1 MADTIKYI
9 KEDGKPDLSRASIVD
24 YFKTRAS
31 TLFDLPM
38 NRDDTPVWKR
48 LNPVPGLSEMTWT
61 NWSFYGLGF
70 FAWVVDSMDFFCVS
84 ASASEMA
91 HTLGVDITEI
101 TWGVTLVLMLRS
113 VGAVIFGILSDRYG
127 RKWPFIACCLLFV
140 VLEIGTGFVQT
151 YQQFLGVRAIF
162 GIAMGGMYG
171 NAAATALEDQPEKAR
186 SILSGLFLPGYNF
199 GYLLAVVFFRAFEG
213 TYKGDQGWRALFW
226 FSAGLPL
233 ILICWRLCHGESA
246 AFTKLKEKRRLEAN
260 KDLEH
265 NSSVKKL
272 KTQVRL
278 VFRTEW
284 LMFIYLVI
292 LMSGYNFMS
301 HGSQDLY
308 PTLLV
313 KQHNVGPDKKTVL
326 MVVVNLGAMAGGLFF
341 GQMTELLGRRLTIIM
356 CCIMGGAFIY
366 PSFFSNNLD
375 TMTGGYFFLC
385 FATMGAWGV
394 APLHLMELVNKDNR
408 VFLSGIVYQLGNL
421 ASSASSTIEAQIG
434 TRFPLDKN
442 DPTSDAY
449 DYGKVM
455 GIFCAAVYAFMIVA
469 IFFGPERF
477 HRALISPDDEIE
489 EVQDVDDNSSINLLF
504 KQKPEVIHKDTLVFI
519 DVLKVN

>member
-1 MADTIKYI
+1 MADTITYL
-9 KEDGKPDLSRASIVD
+9 KEDGRPDLSTRNIVD
-24 YFKTRAS
+24 YLRTRPT
-31 TLFDLPM
+31 TLFNIPYLHLESS
-38 NRDDTPVWKR
+38 VWKTM
-48 LNPVPGLSEMTWT
+48 NPFPGLSEMSWT

-70 FAWVVDSMDFFCVS
+70 FAWTVDSLDFFCVS
-84 ASASEMA
+84 AAASEMA
-91 HTLGVDITEI
+91 HTLQVDITQI

-113 VGAVIFGILSDRYG
+113 VGAIIFGLTSDAYG
-127 RKWPFIACCLLFV
+127 RKWPFIACCFLFV

-151 YQQFLGVRAIF
+151 YKQFLAVRALF

-171 NAAATALEDQPEKAR
+171 NAAATALEDQPEGAR

-199 GYLLAVVFFRAFEG
+199 GYLLAVVFFRAFEN

-233 ILICWRLCHGESA
+233 LLILWRLCHGESV
-246 AFTKLKEKRRLEAN
+246 AFTKLKEKRRLEAGKRKDKPN
-260 KDLEH
+260 K
-265 NSSVKKL
+265 VKEFS
-272 KTQVRL
+272 KTVSL

-284 LMFIYLVI
+284 LMFIYLVV
-292 LMSGYNFMS
+292 LMSIYNFMS

-313 KQHNVGPDKKTVL
+313 KQHNVGPDRKTVL

-341 GQMTELLGRRLTIIM
+341 GQLTELMGRRLTIIL

-366 PSFFSNNLD
+366 PSFFSSDLP

-421 ASSASSTIEAQIG
+421 ASSASSTIEAQLG
-434 TRFPLDKN
+434 TKFPLKGGA
-442 DPTSDAY
+442 SDAY

-455 GIFCAAVYAFMIVA
+455 GIFCGCVYAAMIIV

-477 HRALISPDDEIE
+477 HRVLISPEDQVE
-489 EVQDVDDNSSINLLF
+489 EVDVESTSEILVFEQKQDV
-504 KQKPEVIHKDTLVFI
+504 VHKV
-519 DVLKVN
+519 

>member
-1 MADTIKYI
+1 MTNTMEYI
-9 KEDGKPDLSRASIVD
+9 KEDGKPNLSKESILD
-24 YFKTRAS
+24 YLKTRAT
-31 TLFDLPM
+31 TLFDIPM
-38 NRDDTPVWKR
+38 LKDKTPVWEK
-48 LNPVPGLSEMTWT
+48 LNPVPGLSEMTLT

-70 FAWVVDSMDFFCVS
+70 FAWTVDSMDFFCVS
-84 ASASEMA
+84 AAASEMA
-91 HTLGVDITEI
+91 LTLGVSIEDI

-113 VGAVIFGILSDRYG
+113 VGAIIFGVVSDHYG

-140 VLEIGTGFVQT
+140 ILEIGTGFVKT
-151 YQQFLGVRAIF
+151 YEQFLGVRALF

-171 NAAATALEDQPEKAR
+171 NAAATALEDQPQKAR

-199 GYLLAVVFFRAFEG
+199 VYLLAVVFFRAFEN
-213 TYKGDQGWRALFW
+213 TYKEGEGWRSLFW
-226 FSAGLPL
+226 FSSGLPL

-246 AFTKLKEKRRLEAN
+246 AFIRLKQKRRVEARD
-260 KDLEH
+260 DLEH
-265 NSSVKKL
+265 RNPMKKL
-272 KTQVRL
+272 NSQISL
-278 VFRTEW
+278 VFKTEW
-284 LMFIYLVI
+284 LMFVYLVV

-313 KQHNVGPDKKTVL
+313 KQHNVGPDRKTVL

-341 GQMTELLGRRLTIIM
+341 GQMTELLGRRFTIII

-366 PSFFSNNLD
+366 PSFFSNDLN

-434 TRFPLDKN
+434 TRFPLDKD

-455 GIFCAAVYAFMIVA
+455 GIFCGAVYAFMIVA

-477 HRALISPDDEIE
+477 HRELIAPDDEIE
-489 EVQDVDDNSSINLLF
+489 EVNDADDYSRNNLISQ
-504 KQKPEVIHKDTLVFI
+504 QKFEVSHKD
-519 DVLKVN
+519 

>member
-1 MADTIKYI
+1 MTNTMEYI
-9 KEDGKPDLSRASIVD
+9 KEDGRPNLSKESILD
-24 YFKTRAS
+24 YFKTRAT
-31 TLFDLPM
+31 TLFDIPM
-38 NRDDTPVWKR
+38 LKDKTPVWEK
-48 LNPVPGLSEMTWT
+48 LNPVPGLSEMTLT

-70 FAWVVDSMDFFCVS
+70 FAWTVDSMDFFCVS
-84 ASASEMA
+84 AAASEMA
-91 HTLGVDITEI
+91 LTLGVDIEDI

-113 VGAVIFGILSDRYG
+113 IGAIIFGVVSDHYG
-127 RKWPFIACCLLFV
+127 RKWPFIACCFLFV
-140 VLEIGTGFVQT
+140 ILEIGTGFVKT
-151 YQQFLGVRAIF
+151 YEQFLGVRALF

-171 NAAATALEDQPEKAR
+171 NAAATALEDQPQKAR

-199 GYLLAVVFFRAFEG
+199 GYLLAVVFFRAFEN
-213 TYKGDQGWRALFW
+213 TYKEGEGWRSLFW
-226 FSAGLPL
+226 FSSGLPL

-246 AFTKLKEKRRLEAN
+246 AFILLKQRRRLEARD
-260 KDLEH
+260 DLEH
-265 NSSVKKL
+265 RNPLKKL
-272 KTQVRL
+272 NSQVSL
-278 VFRTEW
+278 VFKTEW
-284 LMFIYLVI
+284 LMFVYLVV

-313 KQHNVGPDKKTVL
+313 KQHNVGPDRKTVL

-341 GQMTELLGRRLTIIM
+341 GQMTELLGRRFTIIL

-366 PSFFSNNLD
+366 PSFFSNDLN

-434 TRFPLDKN
+434 TRFPLNKD

-455 GIFCAAVYAFMIVA
+455 GIFCGAVYAFMIIA

-477 HRALISPDDEIE
+477 HRELIAPDDEIE
-489 EVQDVDDNSSINLLF
+489 EINDADDYSSNNLISQ
-504 KQKPEVIHKDTLVFI
+504 QKFEVTRKD
-519 DVLKVN
+519 